1 MTKVHRFGLGV
12 TAIMAVALV
21 ASACGSSGAT
31 TAPASAAAPA
41 TAAPATAAPASAAP
55 ASEAPAT
62 GEKPTLAFIAQM
74 QNPSQAFSWKMYQKN
89 AEKYG
94 FNVVNFDNKGDVQT
108 QTAAINDAV
117 AQGVQAIA
125 INPVDE
131 AGYVPAA
138 KAAMAAGIPVC
149 LSMVPPADNARDGST
164 CSVSVD
170 DVLGGGVAATA
181 IMNAFPN
188 GATGVEIGGQAGHVA
203 ANNRHK
209 GFTDAIKGKNITVL
223 DYKNPSAW
231 DTAQAQAIAED
242 MITKY
247 GDKIQFI
254 FTHWDN
260 GATGVI
266 NALKAVNADWA
277 NKVLI
282 IGVDGNKTGFEQV
295 KSWPNYISIAQNAET
310 ITSKVMEESM
320 LFIKKDP
327 SAVKK
332 NIIPF
337 DVINKDT
344 IGNFT
349 APEW

>member
-1 MTKVHRFGLGV
+1 M
-12 TAIMAVALV
+12 AIALV
-21 ASACGSSGAT
+21 AAACGTSGAS
-31 TAPASAAAPA
+31 TAPASAAASAGAGASSGALPA
-41 TAAPATAAPASAAP
+41 DA
-55 ASEAPAT
+55 
-62 GEKPTLAFIAQM
+62 PTLAFIAQM

-89 AEKYG
+89 AAKYG
-94 FNVVNFDNKGDVQT
+94 FNVINLDNGGDVQK
-108 QTAAINDAV
+108 QTAAINSAV
-117 AQGVQAIA
+117 AQKVAAIA

-131 AGYVPAA
+131 AGYVPATT
-138 KAAMAAGIPVC
+138 AAMKDNGTVVC
-149 LSMVPPADNARDGST
+149 LSMVPPADNAVDGST

-170 DVLGGGVAATA
+170 DILGGETAATA
-181 IMNAFPN
+181 IQNAFPN

-203 ANNRHK
+203 ANNRHQ
-209 GFTDAIKGKNITVL
+209 GFTEAIKGKNITVL
-223 DYKNPSAW
+223 DYKNPTAW

-266 NALKAVNADWA
+266 NALKAVNQPWA
-277 NKVLI
+277 NDVLI

-295 KSWPNYISIAQNAET
+295 KSWKNYISIAQNAET

-320 LFIKKDP
+320 KFIKKDP
-327 SAVKK
+327 TAVKK

-337 DVINKDT
+337 DIITKET
-344 IGNFT
+344 IDNFT

>member
-1 MTKVHRFGLGV
+1 MQRKRSSL
-12 TAIMAVALV
+12 AALLPIAVLV
-21 ASACGSSGAT
+21 AACGGTSGS
-31 TAPASAAAPA
+31 PAASAGGSAAASGGGA
-41 TAAPATAAPASAAP
+41 GAGA
-55 ASEAPAT
+55 
-62 GEKPTLAFIAQM
+62 PTLAFIAQM

-89 AEKYG
+89 AGKYG
-94 FNVVNFDNKGDVQT
+94 FNVINLDNKGDVQT
-108 QTAAINDAV
+108 QTAAINNAV
-117 AQGVQAIA
+117 AQKVAAIA

-131 AGYVPAA
+131 AGYVPAT
-138 KAAMAAGIPVC
+138 KAAMGGGVVVC
-149 LSMVPPADNARDGST
+149 LSMVPPADNALDGST

-170 DVLGGGVAATA
+170 DILGGQTAAGA

-203 ANNRHK
+203 ANNRHQ
-209 GFTDAIKGKNITVL
+209 GFSDAIKGKNITVL
-223 DYKNPSAW
+223 DYKNPTAW

-254 FTHWDN
+254 FCHWDN

-266 NALKAVNADWA
+266 NALKAVNQPWA

-282 IGVDGNKTGFEQV
+282 IGVDGNKTGFQQV
-295 KSWPNYISIAQNAET
+295 ESWPNYISIAQNAET

-327 SAVKK
+327 SAQKK

-337 DVINKDT
+337 DIITKDT
-344 IGNFT
+344 IKNFT

>member
-1 MTKVHRFGLGV
+1 MTISKHFGRGAAALG
-12 TAIMAVALV
+12 ALV
-21 ASACGSSGAT
+21 LVVAACSSGSSSS
-31 TAPASAAAPA
+31 APAGSAAAPS
-41 TAAPATAAPASAAP
+41 AAAGSAAP
-55 ASEAPAT
+55 SSAAGGT
-62 GEKPTLAFIAQM
+62 KPTLAFIAQM

-89 AEKYG
+89 ADKYG
-94 FNVVNFDNKGDVQT
+94 FNVINLDNGGDVQK
-108 QTAAINDAV
+108 QTAAINSAV
-117 AQGVQAIA
+117 AQKVQAIA

-131 AGYVPAA
+131 AGYVPATT
-138 KAAMAAGIPVC
+138 AAMAGGTVVC
-149 LSMVPPADNARDGST
+149 LSMVPPADNAVDGST

-170 DVLGGGVAATA
+170 DILGGQTAATA
-181 IMNAFPN
+181 IQNAFPN

-203 ANNRHK
+203 ANNRHT

-223 DYKNPSAW
+223 DYKNPTAW

-254 FTHWDN
+254 FCHWDN

-266 NALKAVNADWA
+266 NALKAVNQDWA
-277 NKVLI
+277 NKVMI
-282 IGVDGNKTGFEQV
+282 VAVDGNKTGFEQV

-327 SAVKK
+327 AAVKK

-337 DVINKDT
+337 DLITKDT

-349 APEW
+349 PPEW

>member
-1 MTKVHRFGLGV
+1 MNRSR
-12 TAIMAVALV
+12 VALAGLSLAAVLV
-21 ASACGSSGAT
+21 AACGGGSAT
-31 TAPASAAAPA
+31 PAPASQ
-41 TAAPATAAPASAAP
+41 APASQAP
-55 ASEAPAT
+55 S
-62 GEKPTLAFIAQM
+62 GETPTLAFIAQM

-94 FNVVNFDNKGDVQT
+94 FKVINLDNGGDVQK
-108 QTAAINDAV
+108 QTAAIQDAV
-117 AQGVQAIA
+117 AQGVAAIA

-131 AGYVPAA
+131 AGYVPAT
-138 KAAMAAGIPVC
+138 KEAMAKGIVVC
-149 LSMVPPADNARDGST
+149 LSMVPAAENALDGST

-170 DVLGGGVAATA
+170 DILGGQTAADA
-181 IMNAFPN
+181 IMKAFPN

-203 ANNRHK
+203 ANNRHT
-209 GFTDAIKGKNITVL
+209 GFTKGIEGKNITVL

-254 FTHWDN
+254 FCHWDN
-260 GATGVI
+260 GATGII

-277 NKVLI
+277 NKVMI
-282 IGVDGNKTGFEQV
+282 VAVDGNKTGFAQV
-295 KSWPNYISIAQNAET
+295 QSWPNYISIAQNAET

-320 LFIKKDP
+320 LWIKKDA
-327 SAVKK
+327 SAVKT

-337 DVINKDT
+337 DVITKDT

>member
-1 MTKVHRFGLGV
+1 MTVSKHFGRGAAALG
-12 TAIMAVALV
+12 AIVLV
-21 ASACGSSGAT
+21 AAACSSGSASS
-31 TAPASAAAPA
+31 APAGSAAAP
-41 TAAPATAAPASAAP
+41 SAAGSG
-55 ASEAPAT
+55 AS
-62 GEKPTLAFIAQM
+62 GDKPTLAFIAQM

-89 AEKYG
+89 ADKYG
-94 FNVVNFDNKGDVQT
+94 FNVINLDNGGDGQK
-108 QTAAINDAV
+108 QTAAINSAV
-117 AQGVQAIA
+117 AQKVAAIA

-131 AGYVPAA
+131 AGYVPATT
-138 KAAMAAGIPVC
+138 AAMAGGTVVC
-149 LSMVPPADNARDGST
+149 LSMVPPAKEAVNGST

-170 DVLGGGVAATA
+170 DIKGGNTAAEA
-181 IMNAFPN
+181 IIKAFPN

-203 ANNRHK
+203 ANNRHE
-209 GFTDAIKGKNITVL
+209 GFTQGITGKNITVL
-223 DYKNPSAW
+223 DYKNPTAW

-254 FTHWDN
+254 FCHWDN

-266 NALKAVNADWA
+266 NALKAVNQPWA
-277 NKVLI
+277 NDVLI

-295 KSWPNYISIAQNAET
+295 QSWKNYISIAQNAET
-310 ITSKVMEESM
+310 ITSTVMEQSM
-320 LFIKKDP
+320 KWIKKDP
-327 SAVKK
+327 SAVKE

-337 DVINKDT
+337 DIINKET